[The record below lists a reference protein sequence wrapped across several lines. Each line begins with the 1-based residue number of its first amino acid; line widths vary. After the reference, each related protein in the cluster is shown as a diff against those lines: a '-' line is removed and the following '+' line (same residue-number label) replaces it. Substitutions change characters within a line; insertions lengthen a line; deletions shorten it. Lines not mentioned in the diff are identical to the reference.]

1 MKISRYSI
9 YYVPDGPLGK
19 FGASWLGWDIQAREF
34 VPLLH
39 IENNKIDLSKITE
52 EPRKYGFHGTLKAPF
67 RLNSQK
73 TEKELIADFEEFC
86 RNQPSVCSEKLVLT
100 IIGNFIA
107 LAQAK
112 QSERI
117 SQLAQNCVTFFDHY
131 RAPLNKKELARK
143 QKKTLTSYQQ
153 EMLLRWG
160 YPYVF
165 KDFKFHLTLTGKIS
179 ETVADELMS
188 FLARKINPVLED
200 RFRIRELVLA
210 RQEENGMFC
219 QCLRRKLNY

>member
-39 IENNKIDLSKITE
+39 IENNKIDLTKITE

-107 LAQAK
+107 LAPAK

-143 QKKTLTSYQQ
+143 QQKTLTSYQQ
-153 EMLLRWG
+153 EMLSRWG

-179 ETVADELMS
+179 KTVSDELMS
-188 FLARKINPVLED
+188 FLACKINPVLED

-210 RQEENGMFC
+210 RQEENGMFY
-219 QCLRRKLNY
+219 QFLRRKLNY

>member
-100 IIGNFIA
+100 IISNFIA
-107 LAQAK
+107 LAPAK

-153 EMLLRWG
+153 EMLSRWG

-179 ETVADELMS
+179 KTVADELMS

>member
-107 LAQAK
+107 LAPAK

-153 EMLLRWG
+153 EMLSRWG

-179 ETVADELMS
+179 KTVADELMS

>member
-107 LAQAK
+107 LAPAK

-153 EMLLRWG
+153 EMLSRWG

-179 ETVADELMS
+179 KTVADELMS

-210 RQEENGMFC
+210 RQEENGMFY
-219 QCLRRKLNY
+219 QFLRRKLNY

>member
-107 LAQAK
+107 LAPAK

-153 EMLLRWG
+153 EMLSRWG

-165 KDFKFHLTLTGKIS
+165 KDFKFHLTLTGKMS
-179 ETVADELMS
+179 KTAADELMP

-200 RFRIRELVLA
+200 CFRIRELVLA
-210 RQEENGMFC
+210 RQE
-219 QCLRRKLNY
+219 

>member
-19 FGASWLGWDIQAREF
+19 FGASRLGWDIQAREF

-107 LAQAK
+107 LAPAK

-153 EMLLRWG
+153 EMLSRWG

-179 ETVADELMS
+179 KTVADELMS